1 MLYSTKQIRTNK
13 GTFLDL
19 VKEEAIEYENTNI
32 ASPDD
37 IYKIMESLKVLDRD
51 VEQFWSI
58 CLDGKKQDMRNI
70 SYFARLY

>member
-51 VEQFWSI
+51 VEQF
-58 CLDGKKQDMRNI
+58 
-70 SYFARLY
+70 